1 MVTDQVCLECIKR
14 TAERAINKLKI
25 NEPQK
30 KNIVKN
36 INLLLDKIDKRYS
49 PIEINFEVFSKI
61 SSLSGIYDPLKE
73 LKEQSNL
80 NAYQLLPYV
89 KEEKRKSK
97 DVLFSLIKA
106 AVAGNIIDFSINKE
120 VNLQKTLKEVLKSNF
135 AINDYKL
142 FLEKLKDAKK
152 IQLLTDNAGEII
164 FDLELLAFLQKRFNK
179 KVIIITKR
187 YPFSNDITLKEVKT
201 LTKKIKLKGKI
212 ISINNK
218 NYQNYKNEIKK
229 KLDNKA
235 VVISK
240 GQGNYELLS
249 DEKLNIFFLLMM
261 KCPIIAK
268 EIGCNVG
275 DVVFFQK

>member
-152 IQLLTDNAGEII
+152 VQLLTDNAGEII

>member
-30 KNIVKN
+30 RNIVKN

-235 VVISK
+235 VIISK

>member
-30 KNIVKN
+30 RNIVKN

-97 DVLFSLIKA
+97 DFLFSLIKA

-235 VVISK
+235 VIISK

>member
-97 DVLFSLIKA
+97 DFLFSLIKA

>member
-36 INLLLDKIDKRYS
+36 INLLLEKIDKTYS

-106 AVAGNIIDFSINKE
+106 AVAGNIIDFSIDKE

-152 IQLLTDNAGEII
+152 VQLLTDNAGEII
-164 FDLELLAFLQKRFNK
+164 FDLELLAFLQKRLNK